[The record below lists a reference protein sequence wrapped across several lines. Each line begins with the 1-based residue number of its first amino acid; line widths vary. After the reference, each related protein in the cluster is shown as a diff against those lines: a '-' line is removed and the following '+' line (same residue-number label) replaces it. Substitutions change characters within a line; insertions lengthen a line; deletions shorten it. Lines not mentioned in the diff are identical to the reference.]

1 MQLKNPFLFIFLLFY
16 SFSFSAWA
24 QNNSTKLGFALSG
37 GGAKGIAHI
46 GVLKVMEEEGIYPDF
61 ITGTSMGSIVGGL
74 YATGYSAAD
83 LEKLAHQLEWSEF
96 FNDNIDRSYLSIEE
110 KRQADRY
117 QVSFPFENGKVQLPK
132 GLVRGQKMA
141 LLLSRLTVPVH
152 DINNFD
158 LFRIPF
164 RCVATDL
171 EKGEAVVARSGFL
184 PDAIRASMSIPTV
197 FEPVENN
204 DKLLVDGGL
213 VRNLPVQDALDMG
226 ADLVIALDVG
236 GPLYSK
242 DEFTSVLTVL
252 EQTGSFMTEQSNLEQ
267 RALANLIISPDIT
280 GFSALS
286 FEQIDTLI
294 SRGEQAA
301 RAMLPKIRS
310 LLKNRKKTLSPFQII
325 GPRTIFQDSFL
336 IQGIDFDVASK
347 ENIKTLKSLFQISL
361 PKVVS
366 LKKIEEEL
374 KKVYT
379 SRFFKKIDYRLL
391 NTGDGYILVIR
402 AEEQGGNYLK
412 ASANYDSDYG
422 GSILLNATIRTMLLE
437 RSKLSIDLR
446 VSEKPALIAD
456 YLIYTPTR
464 PNVGFRFSGL
474 MNLTP
479 GFFYEK
485 NELTDEFDWRHG
497 LLRFDVFTGI
507 SSKLS
512 VSAGYGLEFISQNK
526 KFFSLDSEK
535 DKLTQQNVYFNI
547 NRDTYNRLN
556 FPISGSIFSIK
567 SKLVINGSLTEVNNM
582 TSTAPTD
589 LSYTLTGNFSKVFK
603 LGPKYALH
611 WFNYGGMQDYKN
623 SDNLINLFY
632 VGRSIPYEENYIPFF
647 GYRFMEKPVSHY
659 GISGLKLQVEPW
671 VGKFVSFN
679 FNYGYFKTPTYSFD
693 NNGTST
699 VIQENEELTAGAG
712 IQLGLLTSIGP
723 ANFSSE
729 YNFRTNN
736 FNFYLTMGYAF

>member
-1 MQLKNPFLFIFLLFY
+1 MQLINRFNLIFLLVSCFI
-16 SFSFSAWA
+16 FGAVA
-24 QNNSTKLGFALSG
+24 QTTPHKLGFALSG

-83 LEKLAHQLEWSEF
+83 LEKLAHELEWNEF

-117 QVSFPFENGKVQLPK
+117 QVSFPFENGKIQLPK
-132 GLVRGQKMA
+132 GLVRGQKLA
-141 LLLSRLTVPVH
+141 LLLSRLTVPIH

-158 LFRIPF
+158 QFKIPF
-164 RCVATDL
+164 RCVSTDL
-171 EKGEAVVARSGFL
+171 EKGEAVVSQSGFL

-197 FEPVENN
+197 FEPVENKG
-204 DKLLVDGGL
+204 KLLVDGGL

-226 ADLVIALDVG
+226 ADLVIAMDVG

-267 RALANLIISPDIT
+267 RALANIIISPDIT

-286 FEQIDTLI
+286 FEQIDTI
-294 SRGEQAA
+294 IHRGEQAA
-301 RAMLPKIRS
+301 RAMLPQIRK
-310 LLKNRKKTLSPFQII
+310 LLKNRKTTPSPFPKQ
-325 GPRTIFQDSFL
+325 GVSKVFQDSFL
-336 IQGIDFDVASK
+336 IQGIDFDVSSK

-379 SRFFKKIDYRLL
+379 TRFFKKIDYRLL

-402 AEEQGGNYLK
+402 AEEQGGNFLK

-422 GSILLNATIRTMLLE
+422 GGILLNATIRTLLIE
-437 RSKLSIDLR
+437 RSKLSLDLR
-446 VSEKPALIAD
+446 VSEKPALLAD

-474 MNLTP
+474 LNLTP
-479 GFFYEK
+479 GLFYEN
-485 NELTDEFDWRHG
+485 NELTNEFDWRHG
-497 LLRFDVFTGI
+497 LLKFDIFTGI
-507 SSKLS
+507 SSRLS
-512 VSAGYGLEFISQNK
+512 VSAGYGLEFISQNTR
-526 KFFSLDSEK
+526 FFSLDSK
-535 DKLTQQNVYFNI
+535 KNQLTQQNVYFNI

-567 SKLVINGSLTEVNNM
+567 SKLVVNGSLKQVNN
-582 TSTAPTD
+582 TTNSVSTD
-589 LSYTLTGNFSKVFK
+589 LSYTLTGNYSKAFH
-603 LGPKYALH
+603 LSSKYTLH
-611 WFNYGGMQDYKN
+611 WFNYGGFQEYKN

-632 VGRSIPYEENYIPFF
+632 VGRSISYEDNYIPFF
-647 GYRFMEKPVSHY
+647 GYRYMEKPVSHY

-671 VGKFVSFN
+671 EGKFVSFN
-679 FNYGYFKTPTYSFD
+679 FNYGYFRTPTYSFVND
-693 NNGTST
+693 GEPT
-699 VIQENEELTAGAG
+699 VIERSEEFTAGTA

-723 ANFSSE
+723 ALFSSE
-729 YNFRTNN
+729 YNFTTNA